1 MMPRW
6 LLWTLVALVSWGVW
20 AVVSKL
26 IGDALSAPQSQALS
40 TLGLLPIIAA
50 LAFARKPSG
59 SGSPR
64 RGILCGFEAGVLAGL
79 GNVLY
84 DQQQGLAGKPSTAP
98 RPTASDQ

>member
-1 MMPRW
+1 MPRW

-26 IGDALSAPQSQALS
+26 IGDALSAAQSQALS

-59 SGSPR
+59 SRSPR
-64 RGILCGFEAGVLAGL
+64 RGILCGFAAGARAGF
-79 GNVLY
+79 GE
-84 DQQQGLAGKPSTAP
+84 GPHSPPRWPP
-98 RPTASDQ
+98 RPSAHGPTPARPV